1 MKLFTGIHKI
11 LLAGFLMFL
20 ISGNLYAQENN
31 TEEWIKKAGEA
42 GIEQSMLSE
51 LQTRIQNNKISDQQ
65 FQSIIKTAIAMSEEN
80 LPADIA
86 IQKALEGFSKGIP
99 SGRIASVVDQMHKSV
114 GQAAK
119 IVDPWMNK
127 PAVQEMMGRSG
138 QAMPKEKFRNELT
151 KATSKSIMQ
160 NISAESVNQVLSQ
173 IGTQS
178 VLANSGP
185 SDIVAAMGI
194 LPDLPSTSKNPEM
207 AGKFIARA
215 LNGGFKADELQKLP
229 SAMKMAQQRSQLP
242 AASVIEGVISQM
254 KGNVPA
260 KQILQNLF
268 NGKVG
273 GGPPGDIPK
282 GLDNKGDR
290 GNKGQGKGNGT

>member
-1 MKLFTGIHKI
+1 MKLYTGLHII
-11 LLAGFLMFL
+11 LLTGFLMFL
-20 ISGNLYAQENN
+20 MSGNLSAQENN
-31 TEEWIKKAGEA
+31 TKEWIKKAGEA
-42 GIEQSMLSE
+42 GIEQSMLSD
-51 LQTRIQNNKISDQQ
+51 LQTKIQNNKISDQQ
-65 FQSIIKTAIAMSEEN
+65 FQSIIKSAIAMSEGN

-86 IQKALEGFSKGIP
+86 VQKALEGFSKGIP
-99 SGRIASVVDQMHKSV
+99 SGRIVSVVDQMHKSV

-138 QAMPKEKFRNELT
+138 QAMSKDKFRNELT

-160 NISAESVNQVLSQ
+160 NISSESVNHVLSQ
-173 IGTQS
+173 IGNES

-185 SDIVAAMGI
+185 SDVVAAMGI
-194 LPDLPSTSKNPEM
+194 MPDLPSTADQPQAS
-207 AGKFIARA
+207 GKFIARA
-215 LNGGFKADELQKLP
+215 LKGGFKADEIQKLP
-229 SAMKMAQQRSQLP
+229 SAIKIAQQRSELP
-242 AASVIEGVISQM
+242 AASVIEGVVNQM
-254 KGNVPA
+254 QGNTPA